1 MQHRLCKKTYLSLT
15 SMGAGA
21 AVSFLLIV
29 GVGAP
34 HDSSSNSTF
43 GNSTF
48 TSGGNFAFAFCE
60 YFFVTATWSASGL
73 IEDTERFKSACK
85 RVQVFANLV
94 TNIDENKRLHVKIV

>member
-1 MQHRLCKKTYLSLT
+1 
-15 SMGAGA
+15 MGAGA

-34 HDSSSNSTF
+34 HESSSNSTF
-43 GNSTF
+43 GSSTF

-73 IEDTERFKSACK
+73 IEDTERFKSVC
-85 RVQVFANLV
+85 
-94 TNIDENKRLHVKIV
+94 